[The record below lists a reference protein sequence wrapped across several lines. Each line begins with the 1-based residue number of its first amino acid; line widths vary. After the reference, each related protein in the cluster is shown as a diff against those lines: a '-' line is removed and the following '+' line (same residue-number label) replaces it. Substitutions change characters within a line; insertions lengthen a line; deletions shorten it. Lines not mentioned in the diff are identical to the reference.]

1 MSPGLLLVGLSVLGT
16 WGLASIALIAGG
28 IIMLFF
34 PGSQETAS
42 DNTVGG
48 LVLLVAGLVSVGLMQ
63 MTVAPLLGLDPP
75 LPLKAK
81 NRIPQTKL
89 KRWANAGPLDSFP
102 DGTPKEIRIR
112 SQRVAIVRMGEN
124 VYALGALC
132 SHARLPLGG
141 FPGSPIKAEPIRD
154 DCVMCP
160 FHGARFEVT
169 TGKVVRQP
177 FSSEFNEQH
186 PFLGRLQN
194 KLMFFNRKAEDMQ
207 TYPARV
213 EDGDVMVHLPK

>member
-1 MSPGLLLVGLSVLGT
+1 LSPGLLLVGLSVLGT